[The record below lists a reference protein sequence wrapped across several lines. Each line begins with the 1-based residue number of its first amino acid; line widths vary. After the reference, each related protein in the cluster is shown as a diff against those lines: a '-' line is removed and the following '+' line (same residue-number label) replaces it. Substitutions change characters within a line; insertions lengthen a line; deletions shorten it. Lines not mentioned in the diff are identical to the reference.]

1 MVDNRSRS
9 VAQGQHARKRG
20 NFVAEQQRVVG
31 IDLGTT
37 NSLIAFM
44 QGDAPIVIPGEDG
57 SPIVPSVVAFDQ
69 ETASGFSVGN
79 AARGVLLTHSAN
91 AVYSVKRLMGRDLT
105 DIQDELKLFP
115 FQLAE
120 GLQPG
125 EVLKLNI
132 GGLTLTPPEV
142 SAYILLQLKRNAERF
157 FGVEVTK
164 AVITVPAYFNDA
176 QRQATKDAGR
186 IAGLDVLRLVN
197 EPTAAALAYGLDK
210 NPDGSAK
217 DGIIAVYDF
226 GGGTFD
232 ISILKLHEGIFE
244 VIATGGDTHLG
255 GDDID
260 NLLTAVAL
268 DDIRGDL
275 GLDISTNP
283 EVVQQL
289 RKAVIE
295 AKIALSDAEST
306 RILLEIPAGTG
317 KSQIPSGDDNKEL
330 NTKAGAPPLSAVERV
345 DSEMWEGKNSGPT
358 QPTHYARE
366 ITRAQYEQL
375 IAPIIARTA
384 APVKQ
389 ALRDAGFT
397 AADIDEVV
405 MVGGSTRIPA
415 VRKLVTELF
424 DLEARGRK
432 LHTELNPDEVVA
444 LGAAVQAQIL
454 SGEYSS
460 ATDDLLLLDVT
471 PLSLGIEAL
480 GGVVA
485 KIIQRNSTI
494 PASATEHFTTGVDG
508 QTNVAIHVLQGERE
522 LAKDC
527 RSLARFDLK
536 GIPPMVAGLP
546 RIEVKF
552 LIDANG
558 ILHVSAREQRSGQE
572 AAVEVKPTY
581 GLTDEQ
587 VEAMI
592 LESFDN
598 AEEDITARQV
608 IEAKNEAETIMT
620 AVEKGEKTPAWQQ
633 LTFDEHAAIK
643 AAASELKQAVIGGD
657 YKVIRKGIDQ
667 LDKKTR
673 RFAEIMMDSAVT
685 GALGGK
691 TMAAAGAD
699 LAASQQGAAPSA
711 PHAFAKAE
719 VSEATPAPDPFADAE
734 ADLETPGESTE
745 D

>member
-1 MVDNRSRS
+1 M
-9 VAQGQHARKRG
+9 
-20 NFVAEQQRVVG
+20 AEQIAAQERGAVPATPVVG

-44 QGDAPIVIPGEDG
+44 QDDTPAVIPGEDG

-69 ETASGFSVGN
+69 DTASGFAVGN

-91 AVYSVKRLMGRDLT
+91 AVYSVKRLMGRDLE
-105 DIQDELKLFP
+105 DVAPELKLFP

-125 EVLKLNI
+125 EVLKLNV
-132 GGLTLTPPEV
+132 GGLTLTPPEI

-157 FGVEVTK
+157 FGAEVTK

-210 NPDGSAK
+210 RK
-217 DGIIAVYDF
+217 DGVIAVYDF

-260 NLLTAVAL
+260 NLLLAVAL

-275 GLDISTNP
+275 AVDVTQNP
-283 EVVQQL
+283 EVIQQL
-289 RKAVIE
+289 RNAVIE
-295 AKIALSDAEST
+295 AKITLSSEEAARLQIAL
-306 RILLEIPAGTG
+306 PPG
-317 KSQIPSGDDNKEL
+317 KQYL
-330 NTKAGAPPLSAVERV
+330 
-345 DSEMWEGKNSGPT
+345 
-358 QPTHYARE
+358 RE
-366 ITRAQYEQL
+366 ITRAQFEQ
-375 IAPIIARTA
+375 IIASVIERTA
-384 APVKQ
+384 APVRQ
-389 ALRDAGFT
+389 ALKDANLT
-397 AADIDEVV
+397 PEQIDEVV

-415 VRKLVTELF
+415 VRALVTRLF

-454 SGEYSS
+454 SGMENA
-460 ATDDLLLLDVT
+460 ATNDLLLLDVT

-522 LAKDC
+522 LARDC

-536 GIPPMVAGLP
+536 NIPPMVAGLP

-558 ILHVSAREQRSGQE
+558 ILQVSAREQRSGQQ
-572 AAVEVKPTY
+572 AQVEVKPTY

-587 VEAMI
+587 VESMI

-598 AEEDITARQV
+598 AEQDITARQV
-608 IEAKNEAETIMT
+608 IEAQNEAQTILD
-620 AVEKGEKTPAWQQ
+620 AVDKGKNTPAWQQ
-633 LTFDEHAAIK
+633 LTSIEHEEIE
-643 AAASELKQAVIGGD
+643 AAAHEVKASIRGGD
-657 YKVIRKGIDQ
+657 YKIIRKAIEQ

-691 TMAAAGAD
+691 TMAAAGEA
-699 LAASQQGAAPSA
+699 LEQSQQGAAPTA
-711 PHAFAKAE
+711 PHAFAPAE
-719 VSEATPAPDPFADAE
+719 IETRAHTPSPPAKTPANGLTGAE
-734 ADLETPGESTE
+734 ADPDTPGNATE

>member
-1 MVDNRSRS
+1 L
-9 VAQGQHARKRG
+9 AAP
-20 NFVAEQQRVVG
+20 VVG

-44 QGDAPIVIPGEDG
+44 QGDTPAVIPGEDG

-69 ETASGFSVGN
+69 DTPNGFSVGN
-79 AARGVLLTHSAN
+79 AARNVLLTNSAN

-105 DIQDELKLFP
+105 DVAPELKLFP
-115 FQLAE
+115 FHLAE
-120 GLQPG
+120 GLQPN
-125 EVLKLNI
+125 EVLKLNV
-132 GGLTLTPPEV
+132 GGLTLTPPEI

-157 FGVEVTK
+157 FGAEVTK

-197 EPTAAALAYGLDK
+197 EPTAAALAYGLDR
-210 NPDGSAK
+210 NSDGSAR

-275 GLDISTNP
+275 GLDITQNP
-283 EVVQQL
+283 EAIQQL

-295 AKIALSDAEST
+295 AKIALSST
-306 RILLEIPAGTG
+306 
-317 KSQIPSGDDNKEL
+317 KHFQFKV
-330 NTKAGAPPLSAVERV
+330 PLP
-345 DSEMWEGKNSGPT
+345 GG
-358 QPTHYARE
+358 QHYARY

-375 IAPIIARTA
+375 VAPVIARTA

-389 ALRDAGFT
+389 ALKDAQLT
-397 AADIDEVV
+397 PEQIDEVV

-415 VRKLVTELF
+415 VRALVTQLF
-424 DLEARGRK
+424 DLESRNRK

-454 SGEYSS
+454 SGTDNT
-460 ATDDLLLLDVT
+460 ATNDLLLLDVT

-536 GIPPMVAGLP
+536 NIPPMVAGLP

-572 AAVEVKPTY
+572 AQVEVKPTY

-587 VEAMI
+587 VETMI
-592 LESFDN
+592 LDSFDN
-598 AEEDITARQV
+598 AESDITARQL
-608 IEAKNEAETIMT
+608 IEARNEANTILE
-620 AVEKGEKTPAWQQ
+620 AVAKGNQSPAWQQ
-633 LTFDEHAAIK
+633 LTLGEHASIES
-643 AAASELKQAVIGGD
+643 AATELRRFIEEDD
-657 YKVIRKGIDQ
+657 YKAIREGIEH
-667 LDKKTR
+667 LDKTTR
-673 RFAEIMMDSAVT
+673 RFAELMMDAAVT

-691 TMAAAGAD
+691 TMSAAGEA
-699 LAASQQGAAPSA
+699 LEKNRQGAAPTA

-719 VSEATPAPDPFADAE
+719 VETSAPRNEIERAEANPETPA
-734 ADLETPGESTE
+734 ESTE